1 MRAPRPSGFCSS
13 CPQPDPPLHR
23 AVLQRISIQN
33 TILVHHP
40 AATVHQH
47 NPALQSPFTL
57 ADNSQPYPGQPHFL
71 TGTHIV
77 MKAASC
83 KIASRHPQTV
93 KSPMKNGRWNACLT
107 LRDYIRS
114 NLKTGKKFTS
124 IVVLYR
130 DWRAGSSSPQPPCY
144 LTLPNRKFNS

>member
-13 CPQPDPPLHR
+13 CPQPGPPLHR

-93 KSPMKNGRWNACLT
+93 THEKRTVECLPHTPGLYPEQSKNGEKIYLHRGTVPGLTRWELVAT
-107 LRDYIRS
+107 
-114 NLKTGKKFTS
+114 TTM
-124 IVVLYR
+124 
-130 DWRAGSSSPQPPCY
+130 
-144 LTLPNRKFNS
+144 LPDIAKPKFNS